1 MGTISRAFFARNLVD
16 SGTKV
21 NYETKCLC
29 SWNKIV
35 ALFLKSSIFETYKT
49 PSMKK
54 ILLLAITFSLTSCA
68 QVQQTLN
75 QLPQLSS
82 QIPGVG
88 GVDIASGLKEALNKG
103 ITQQVSKLTAV
114 DGFYKNEAVKI
125 LMPAEL
131 QKVDATLRKIGLGSL
146 ADEGIKVLNRAAEDA
161 VKEATPIF
169 VSAVKNMTF
178 TDAKNILLGNDSAAT
193 TYLQGST
200 TTALYGKFNPVIKS
214 SFEKVGADVIWTKII
229 NKYNTIPLVKKV
241 NPDLTDYT
249 TNQALAGVF
258 KMIAVEEKEI
268 RNNISARTTPLLKSV
283 FAMQDN
289 K

>member
-1 MGTISRAFFARNLVD
+1 
-16 SGTKV
+16 
-21 NYETKCLC
+21 
-29 SWNKIV
+29 
-35 ALFLKSSIFETYKT
+35 
-49 PSMKK
+49 MKK
-54 ILLLAITFSLTSCA
+54 IFLLAITFSLTSCA

-75 QLPQLSS
+75 QLPQISS

-125 LMPAEL
+125 LMPEEL

-169 VSAVKNMTF
+169 VSAVKNMSF

-193 TYLQGST
+193 SYLQGT
-200 TTALYGKFNPVIKS
+200 TSTALYGKFNPVIKS
-214 SFEKVGADVIWTKII
+214 SFAKVGADVVWTKII

-258 KMIAVEEKEI
+258 KMIAVEEKDI

-283 FAMQDN
+283 FAMQDG